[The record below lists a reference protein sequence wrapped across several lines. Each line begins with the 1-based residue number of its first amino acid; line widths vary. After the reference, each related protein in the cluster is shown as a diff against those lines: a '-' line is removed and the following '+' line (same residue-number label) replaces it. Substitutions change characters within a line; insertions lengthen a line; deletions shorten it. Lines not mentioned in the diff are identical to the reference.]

1 MTSIRIRPR
10 IREFS
15 NFSEEALLKNYEEII
30 AEDRYPFKSK
40 IVQNHIFVSF
50 MKEESHFWSPELT
63 LEVIR
68 NYLQDDEYAG
78 QDERTLLRG
87 NISPTPS
94 VWALFLFSYGILS
107 ILCICFLIW
116 GSSQY
121 MLDQPSNMFWY
132 SITCILLIGL
142 VFITAQIG
150 QKIAENQT
158 EKLLEFVKE
167 GLEQG

>member
-10 IREFS
+10 IRGFS
-15 NFSEEALLKNYEEII
+15 NTSEERLLKKYEEIL
-30 AEDRYPFKSK
+30 AEDRYHFNYK
-40 IVQNHIFVSF
+40 IVQNHIFISF
-50 MKEESHFWSPELT
+50 KKEESHFWSPELT

-68 NYLQDDEYAG
+68 NYLQDDEYSG
-78 QDERTLLRG
+78 QNEPTLLRG

-94 VWALFLFSYGILS
+94 LWALFLFSYGVLS

-121 MLDQPSNMFWY
+121 MLGQPSNMFWY
-132 SITCILLIGL
+132 SLSCILLIGL
-142 VFITAQIG
+142 IFITAQIG

-167 GLEQG
+167 GLEQV